1 MRLQQRYNGV
11 KAVWLT
17 GHGQAGWSQVQ
28 TPGPLSLA
36 SDGSSLDSNFMR
48 RTRAGAARR
57 DHTSPRFVAST
68 GAAPVSI
75 FIHDTQ
81 DDAHATLEAGRVQ
94 DGMGGGC
101 ADKSDPRH
109 RAPLASCHALLAL
122 SDRARFKSANLFRA
136 RLLPDSQGRDAGATG
151 ARGHVLAPSQLHG
164 LTRFECLRKTL
175 CAWLTSDAID
185 YEYFRAKAT
194 PSP

>member
-1 MRLQQRYNGV
+1 MPTQPSRPAECRMAWVAAVLT
-11 KAVWLT
+11 KATLAIGRRWRRVTLCWLCPT
-17 GHGQAGWSQVQ
+17 V
-28 TPGPLSLA
+28 
-36 SDGSSLDSNFMR
+36 LDSKV
-48 RTRAGAARR
+48 
-57 DHTSPRFVAST
+57 P
-68 GAAPVSI
+68 I
-75 FIHDTQ
+75 
-81 DDAHATLEAGRVQ
+81 
-94 DGMGGGC
+94 
-101 ADKSDPRH
+101 
-109 RAPLASCHALLAL
+109 
-122 SDRARFKSANLFRA
+122 LFRA

>member
-1 MRLQQRYNGV
+1 LVDRSWAGM
-11 KAVWLT
+11 
-17 GHGQAGWSQVQ
+17 AGWSQVQ

-122 SDRARFKSANLFRA
+122 SDRARFKSAHSFPSASAA
-136 RLLPDSQGRDAGATG
+136 RFSG
-151 ARGHVLAPSQLHG
+151 ARRWSHG
-164 LTRFECLRKTL
+164 RPRTCSSAVTTPWLDAFRVPTQDALRM
-175 CAWLTSDAID
+175 ADI
-185 YEYFRAKAT
+185 
-194 PSP
+194 